1 MLINYVDR
9 ILLVP
14 FLLISSVVDTDRYW
28 GIQVIWVGRTAPTE
42 FELKPWLQIRKSVV
56 VHALHGL
63 RQNNWLYKDV
73 TVDQDLLS
81 RWPDVGVPPRIIESM
96 IVEEDSVSEREGRSD
111 YTNTEKL
118 NQELREKSHVCDVAV
133 EKDQFSNVNESIGID
148 LEEDSFHASYEE
160 LCLAN
165 QLPGSNKTK
174 SSLADGGQE
183 CTGSVLV
190 DVEGQANG
198 RDYELEVVEL
208 LRSGQSARECGEVD
222 KKQTSSAKQSG
233 SGKGYIDGQGMK
245 HEPVLPPLPSTASPK
260 SEVLVFKNQALGLL
274 SDYDDPQYYTATF
287 PTLFWTGLGGH
298 IGRRSGKQL
307 QLSFESWAKW
317 LINHHNRR

>member
-1 MLINYVDR
+1 M
-9 ILLVP
+9 
-14 FLLISSVVDTDRYW
+14 VVR
-28 GIQVIWVGRTAPTE
+28 
-42 FELKPWLQIRKSVV
+42 
-56 VHALHGL
+56 ALNGL
-63 RQNNWLYKDV
+63 CQNNWLYKDV

-81 RWPDVGVPPRIIESM
+81 RWPEVSIPSRIIESM

-118 NQELREKSHVCDVAV
+118 NQELTEQSHVREVAV
-133 EKDQFSNVNESIGID
+133 EKDQFSTVNESTGID

-160 LCLAN
+160 LRLAN

-198 RDYELEVVEL
+198 SGFELEVVEL
-208 LRSGQSARECGEVD
+208 LRSGQLARECGEVD
-222 KKQTSSAKQSG
+222 KEQTSSAKQSG
-233 SGKGYIDGQGMK
+233 RGKGHLDVQKMK
-245 HEPVLPPLPSTASPK
+245 HEPVFPPPPSTPSSK

-298 IGRRSGKQL
+298 IGKRSGKQL